1 MIIDIISIFPEMF
14 ESAFGHS
21 LLKKAQDEDLIDI
34 NLYNLRDFIEDRH
47 RQVDDVP
54 YGGGSGM
61 VMKPEPFFEAVLKIT
76 GSKEVEK
83 AKKKA
88 KIILLSPQGRQLDQ
102 KIVEGLSGEK
112 RLILLCGRYEGVDER
127 VRSYLATDELSI
139 GDYILSGGEIPV
151 MVLVDAIARFVP
163 GVVGDERSLEEESF
177 ASELLE
183 YPQYTRP
190 QTYRAWKVPD
200 ILLSGDHRKIAEWRR
215 KKALENTFE
224 KRRDLL
230 KKASLTRD
238 DKEFLEILKKEPK
251 IGRSKNG
258 KLDKKHRR
266 IPDKKRSFTL

>member
-1 MIIDIISIFPEMF
+1 MRIDIISIFPEMF

-88 KIILLSPQGRQLDQ
+88 KIILLSPQGRRFDQ
-102 KIVEGLSGEK
+102 KIVEALSREK

-127 VRSYLATDELSI
+127 VRSYLATDEISI

-151 MVLVDAIARFVP
+151 MVVVDAIARLLP

-177 ASELLE
+177 TSDILE

-190 QTYRAWKVPD
+190 QTYRTWKVPE

-215 KKALENTFE
+215 KKALENTFD

-251 IGRSKNG
+251 IGRSLNG
-258 KLDKKHRR
+258 KLD
-266 IPDKKRSFTL
+266 